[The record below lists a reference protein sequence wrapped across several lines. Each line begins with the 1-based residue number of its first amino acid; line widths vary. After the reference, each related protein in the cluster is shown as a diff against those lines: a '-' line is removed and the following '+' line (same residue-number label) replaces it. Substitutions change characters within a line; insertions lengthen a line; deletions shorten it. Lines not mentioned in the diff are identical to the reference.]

1 MSCCWNGKYIFVSLL
16 HITLNLAFGG
26 YIWWID
32 LKFASL
38 NKESTKDI
46 QSTASNKL
54 VRAFCLG
61 AVRSLAFAAAKVA
74 ISSTAAFILSNVS
87 LPLI

>member
-1 MSCCWNGKYIFVSLL
+1 MDRDEICQYEQRI
-16 HITLNLAFGG
+16 H
-26 YIWWID
+26 
-32 LKFASL
+32 
-38 NKESTKDI
+38 EDI

-87 LPLI
+87 LPRI